1 MNDIIQLKD
10 RFKVHGIVVGGLQKH
25 DDTLTIDKYLM
36 EQVMKQ
42 CGEKIKVTFHKASD
56 YTSNLYEVVKI
67 LT

>member
-10 RFKVHGIVVGGLQKH
+10 RFKAHGIVVGGLQKH
-25 DDTLTIDKYLM
+25 DDTLSIDRYLM

-42 CGEKIKVTFHKASD
+42 CGGKIKATFHKASD
-56 YTSNLYEVVKI
+56 STSNLYEAVKT